1 MSKRMTRG
9 MRWIAQHRSPRY
21 DVWVGNTQ
29 VVDPCHYGLACMAIW
44 DAVLG
49 RPMTELDG
57 QPAGDAVAAVAA
69 AAATLRTYP
78 NSRDVTTAARALVW
92 MQRLCSVHPAA
103 MVRIRL
109 RNTVSDLELVA
120 GVLAGQVTR
129 DEAVRVA
136 RERGGTEQDART
148 MLDFAY
154 AVLRQKDTDPL
165 GRGEPG
171 RRLAVVPCG
180 RAKLPSA
187 APARQLYTGH
197 HFRYVLD
204 RVEQAA
210 ADGGTALVRI
220 LSGRHGLLDPDTVAE
235 PYDLT
240 MNDPGSILASR
251 LAGQLEVLTAEAGIA
266 ITTFLPC
273 AYLARLRAA
282 VDLLPRPVPVLDAF
296 ASCRGIG
303 DQRHVVAALADQ
315 VSRAR

>member
-9 MRWIAQHRSPRY
+9 NRWVELHRSPRY

-29 VVDPCHYGLACMAIW
+29 VVDPSYYGLACMAMW

-49 RPMTELDG
+49 RPMIELDG
-57 QPAGDAVAAVAA
+57 QAAGDVVDAVDA
-69 AAATLRTYP
+69 AAATLRAYRPT
-78 NSRDVTTAARALVW
+78 RDVTTAARALVW
-92 MQRLCSVHPAA
+92 MGRLCSVHPAA
-103 MVRIRL
+103 MVRIRV
-109 RNTVSDLELVA
+109 RDTVSDLELVA

-136 RERGGTEQDART
+136 RERGGTEQDARR
-148 MLDFAY
+148 MLDFAH
-154 AVLRQKDTDPL
+154 AVLRQEDTDPL

-180 RAKLPSA
+180 RAKLPCA

-210 ADGGTALVRI
+210 ADGRTALVRI
-220 LSGRHGLLDPDTVAE
+220 LSGRHGLLDPDTVVE

-240 MNDPGSILASR
+240 MNDPGSIPASQ
-251 LAGQLEVLTAEAGIA
+251 LAGQLELLTAEVGVA
-266 ITTFLPC
+266 ITTFLPS

-282 VDLLPRPVPVLDAF
+282 VDLLSRPVPVLDAF

-303 DQRHVVAALADQ
+303 DQRHVVATLADQ
-315 VSRAR
+315 VIPAR